1 MKKDLRILVIDD
13 DEFDR
18 KIYKRLLS
26 KIPECQFTVEEAST
40 SRMGF
45 SSIMK
50 TTPDCILLDNNL
62 PDISGLDFM
71 VQLKRD
77 FPLTDIPVI
86 MLTGQGSEEIAAEA
100 ISKGVSDYL
109 MKGEVNENNLGR
121 AILSAVSKKQ
131 LEQEL
136 AEKNQK
142 LELANVQLEKEQRE
156 LIDLYHVM
164 SHELK
169 TPVASINTF
178 AQVMLDEM
186 TGPLNEKQREYL
198 NFIAQSCNQLR
209 VYIDSLFEMS
219 RLDTGKIRLDKK
231 PQKIDALFKKVIAE
245 VAPSAAKKNISI
257 ACKIEDNLASVD
269 IDEIRILQV
278 LINLLMNAI
287 CFTKEN
293 GKILVSAQKDP
304 DVNFIQI
311 AVQDNGPGI
320 PHAEYEK
327 IFTRLYQTAKK
338 NDSCG
343 GLGLGLSIAKGFV
356 DLHAGKIWV
365 ESELG
370 VGSTFIFTLPV
381 VKRV

>member
-1 MKKDLRILVIDD
+1 VKKDLRILIIDD
-13 DEFDR
+13 DDFDR

-26 KIPECQFTVEEAST
+26 KIPDHQFTIEEANT

-45 SSIMK
+45 SLLAK
-50 TTPDCILLDNNL
+50 TIPDCILLDNNL
-62 PDISGLDFM
+62 PDINGLDFM
-71 VQLKRD
+71 VQLKGD
-77 FPLTDIPVI
+77 YPSMDIPVI
-86 MLTGQGSEEIAAEA
+86 MLTGQGSEEIASEA

-121 AILSAVSKKQ
+121 AIISAVHKK
-131 LEQEL
+131 EL
-136 AEKNQK
+136 QKEIAEKNQK
-142 LELANVQLEKEQRE
+142 LGLANTQLEKEQHE

-178 AQVMLDEM
+178 VQVMLDGA
-186 TGPLNEKQREYL
+186 TGPLNEKQQEYL
-198 NFIAQSCNQLR
+198 NYIAQSCNQLR

-219 RLDTGKIRLDKK
+219 RLDTGKIKLTKK
-231 PQKIDALFKKVIAE
+231 PEKIDELFKKVFMETLA
-245 VAPSAAKKNISI
+245 SASKKNITI
-257 ACKIEDNLASVD
+257 DFKIEDQLPLAD
-269 IDEIRILQV
+269 LDEIRILQV
-278 LINLLMNAI
+278 LINLVMNAI
-287 CFTKEN
+287 CFTKEG
-293 GKILVSAQKDP
+293 GKIFLAAEKDH
-304 DVNFIQI
+304 DANFIRVS
-311 AVQDNGPGI
+311 VQDNGPGI

-356 DLHAGKIWV
+356 DLHGGKIWV

-370 VGSTFIFTLPV
+370 VGSKFIFTVPAV
-381 VKRV
+381 S